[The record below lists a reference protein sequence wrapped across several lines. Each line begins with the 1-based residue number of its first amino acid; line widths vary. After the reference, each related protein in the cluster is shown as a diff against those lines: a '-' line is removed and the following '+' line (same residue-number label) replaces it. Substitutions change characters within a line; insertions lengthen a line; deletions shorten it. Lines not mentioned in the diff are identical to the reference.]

1 MVMVVSVVMV
11 FDFKISGS
19 IMFQGFLRSRN
30 AIKNANEVRE
40 IVDNGQV
47 VLYNDDKVA

>member
-1 MVMVVSVVMV
+1 MVMVVWVVMV

-19 IMFQGFLRSRN
+19 IMLKGFLRSRN

-40 IVDNGQV
+40 IVDNGKV